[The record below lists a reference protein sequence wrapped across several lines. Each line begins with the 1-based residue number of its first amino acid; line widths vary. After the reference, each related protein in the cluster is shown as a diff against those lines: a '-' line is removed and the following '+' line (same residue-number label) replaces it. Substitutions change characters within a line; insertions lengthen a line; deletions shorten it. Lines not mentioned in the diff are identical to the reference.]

1 MFFVRIYI
9 KICAR
14 VKPKTFFCY
23 IFKNKHFRRYVAS
36 QVLYKCI
43 NVAIENI
50 LNGQI
55 NFYDSLRPNFRK
67 SSKFVHRMKTK
78 PVFLAVSSKISILG
92 DMLLH
97 KFDINVVIAN
107 ILVYGNC
114 LYDLS
119 GPKCKNLSNRQTLE
133 KGVAHNALIASSKK
147 MQ

>member
-14 VKPKTFFCY
+14 VKPKPFFLAISSKISILGDMLLHKSY
-23 IFKNKHFRRYVAS
+23 
-36 QVLYKCI
+36 I

-114 LYDLS
+114 LYDLP

-133 KGVAHNALIASSKK
+133 KGVAHRVKNAMKAQ
-147 MQ
+147 MF